1 MPENRLLVRA
11 ALLLALV
18 VVFQSVP
25 MLLPLPPFVLI
36 FIIGSLVNATMFIA
50 VKSVNLKTALIISCV
65 VPIIAFLQGKLPIVP
80 FILVVALGNS
90 LYVILLNVLANY
102 NKYFMIVAAALGK
115 TLMLAIGTWLVL
127 SIVILPPP
135 LAKAV
140 SFAMSWPQMVTST
153 IGGFLGLMLLQRL
166 GLNKT

>member
-1 MPENRLLVRA
+1 MLKNKLLVRG

-18 VVFQSVP
+18 IVFQSLP
-25 MLLPLPPFVLI
+25 LLLPLPPFILI
-36 FIIGSLVNATMFIA
+36 FIIGSLVNATLFIA
-50 VKSVNLKTALIISCV
+50 VKSVNLKTAIIISCV
-65 VPIIAFLQGKLPIVP
+65 TPIIAFLQGKLPIAP

-90 LYVILLNVLANY
+90 LYVVLLSIMDKY
-102 NKYFMIVAAALGK
+102 NKYSMVIIAALGK
-115 TLMLAIGTWLVL
+115 TLMLVLGTWLVL

-140 SFAMSWPQMVTST
+140 SFAMSWPQMITSSL
-153 IGGFLGLMLLQRL
+153 GGLLGLMLLQRL